1 MFVTASDFILCVDGG
16 EVLMY
21 VICVYTASVYIEQ
34 QVKKVICFVFK
45 ENQFIVF
52 LYVFSLKPNAKKK
65 TTREKS
71 ILNSMVRS

>member
-34 QVKKVICFVFK
+34 QVKKAICFVFM
-45 ENQFIVF
+45 ENQFVVM
-52 LYVFSLKPNAKKK
+52 LCVFSLKPNAKKFS
-65 TTREKS
+65 RRQHER
-71 ILNSMVRS
+71 NQ